1 MNTGNHGFVIL
12 KHYDYLNGF
21 NNMITYTNSKSL
33 FNALWSEWVKDHL
46 LSLAL
51 DTPLIDLD
59 YKEIYDSLPKKL
71 QKKIIDKR
79 KYFRKKQHQ
88 SNIYENTI
96 IVEEQQEY
104 ITTEEKSRCKIVA
117 DIFLNHLEKEDLI
130 LCDAGKYGYAML
142 TYYKPPVGFDG
153 VIIFTNS
160 QKMFEILLN
169 EWYISVIMQLAEKM
183 NMSDLDVDIF
193 YNRLPNEQKTLLK
206 NQKQQFI
213 ENAQKIASFIEF

>member
-1 MNTGNHGFVIL
+1 
-12 KHYDYLNGF
+12 
-21 NNMITYTNSKSL
+21 
-33 FNALWSEWVKDHL
+33 
-46 LSLAL
+46 
-51 DTPLIDLD
+51 
-59 YKEIYDSLPKKL
+59 
-71 QKKIIDKR
+71 
-79 KYFRKKQHQ
+79 
-88 SNIYENTI
+88 
-96 IVEEQQEY
+96 
-104 ITTEEKSRCKIVA
+104 
-117 DIFLNHLEKEDLI
+117 
-130 LCDAGKYGYAML
+130 ML